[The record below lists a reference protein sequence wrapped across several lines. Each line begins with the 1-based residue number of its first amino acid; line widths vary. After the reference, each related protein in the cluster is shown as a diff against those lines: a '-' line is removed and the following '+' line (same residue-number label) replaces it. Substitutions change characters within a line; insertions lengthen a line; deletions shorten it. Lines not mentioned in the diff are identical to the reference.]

1 MQIINTKKLKISS
14 PSLENLGCYALS
26 SKIYMQKD
34 GDLNPIIEN
43 YSLMINDD
51 KLGFYVKTCSMVID
65 RIPMFTRPH
74 TKFLD
79 ELKLNRELKVYY
91 PFSITSL
98 LKELIIVTLK
108 DGDKWYELVGEKVE
122 VSTTNYISIIAKLY
136 IGAYARYS
144 LTNKFAIEDLHLSI
158 NNEAIPKDNYWDNV
172 TGYQPVI
179 EIPIDK
185 LYSVEVRGGISV
197 PTKKFTEFGESFWTP
212 DNIYFS
218 YLDLRINYS
227 IKIIE
232 GGYSDCQELSG
243 GRRTSNGW
251 EDKYHQYN
259 ACFYKAFD
267 FILSIKN
274 YIDHL
279 PDILAPINGYI
290 QYKDESCFPKYL
302 TIAFEKE
309 LTFKQINEI
318 MKFSVSGSEY
328 IFYS

>member
-1 MQIINTKKLKISS
+1 MKISS
-14 PSLENLGCYALS
+14 PNLEDLGCYALS
-26 SKIYMQKD
+26 PKIYMQKD
-34 GDLNPIIEN
+34 GNVPSPPPPLIEN

-51 KLGFYVKTCSMVID
+51 KLGFYIKTSSMVID
-65 RIPMFTRPH
+65 SIPMFSH
-74 TKFLD
+74 TKLLE

-122 VSTTNYISIIAKLY
+122 VSTTNYINIIAKLY
-136 IGAYARYS
+136 IGAYTRYS
-144 LTNKFAIEDLHLSI
+144 LTNKLAIEDLHLSI
-158 NNEAIPKDNYWDNV
+158 NNKATPKDNYWDNV
-172 TGYQPVI
+172 SDYQPVV
-179 EIPIDK
+179 EIPIDM

-197 PTKKFTEFGESFWTP
+197 PTKKFTGFGESFWTP
-212 DNIYFS
+212 DNICFS
-218 YLDLRINYS
+218 YLNLRINYS
-227 IKIIE
+227 TKIIE
-232 GGYSDCQELSG
+232 GNYSDCQELSG

-267 FILSIKN
+267 FILSIKK

-309 LTFKQINEI
+309 LTFKQINEV